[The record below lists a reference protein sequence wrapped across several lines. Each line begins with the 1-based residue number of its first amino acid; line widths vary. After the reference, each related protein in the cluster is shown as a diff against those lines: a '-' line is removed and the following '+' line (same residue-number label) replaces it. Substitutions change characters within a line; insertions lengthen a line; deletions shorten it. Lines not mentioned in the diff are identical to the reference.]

1 MSSVQTDVIG
11 LSARRSVDTSEA
23 ETPGEDPVGE
33 EQIGI
38 KQVAEAAG
46 VSVTT
51 VSHALNG
58 KGRLNEE
65 TRRRVREVAQR
76 LGYRPNALARSL
88 AGGRT
93 GLIGLA
99 ISASAHGRFAFADFA
114 YYAQLMSAAGSAAL
128 DRGYALVLA
137 SGAQKRRWRGVR
149 LDGAFVVDPSTDD
162 PLCREFRAQ
171 AIPLVTNGREPGTD
185 GGYWVDND
193 HPAATRA
200 VLDHLVSRGA
210 RRVGLVTSPAV
221 NSYTIDARAGYETW
235 CASTG
240 QEPLV
245 AVGRDLSERSGYDAS
260 LRLLR
265 TAQRPDAIYATLD
278 WLALGAMRAARE
290 QGLAIPRDV
299 MIAGCT
305 DSDAGR
311 WARPSLTALALE
323 PDRIAKTAIAL
334 LADLIDGREPEQPR
348 VLVPTRIIARASTR
362 RTAASG
368 RAGAHTTASAR

>member
-1 MSSVQTDVIG
+1 
-11 LSARRSVDTSEA
+11 
-23 ETPGEDPVGE
+23 VGE

-38 KQVAEAAG
+38 KQVAVAAG

-58 KGRLNEE
+58 KGRLNED
-65 TRRRVREVAQR
+65 TRRRVRDVAER
-76 LGYRPNALARSL
+76 LGYRPNALARNL

-99 ISASAHGRFAFADFA
+99 IAASAHARFAFAGFA
-114 YYAQLMSAAGSAAL
+114 YYAELMTAAGSAAL
-128 DRGYALVLA
+128 DGGYALVLA
-137 SGAQKRRWRGVR
+137 SGAQKRRWQGVR
-149 LDGAFVVDPSTDD
+149 LDGAFVVDPSPDD

-171 AIPLVTNGREPGTD
+171 GIPLVTNGREPGTD

-200 VLDHLVSRGA
+200 VLDHLRTRGA
-210 RRVGLVTSPAV
+210 QRVALVTSPAV
-221 NSYTIDARAGYETW
+221 NSYTIDARAGYESW
-235 CASTG
+235 CAATG
-240 QEPLV
+240 QEPLI
-245 AVGRDLSERSGYDAS
+245 AVGRDLSERSGYEAS

-265 TAQRPDAIYATLD
+265 TAEPPDAIYATLD
-278 WLALGAMRAARE
+278 WLALGAMRAVRA

-299 MIAGCT
+299 MVAGCT

-311 WARPSLTALALE
+311 WARPSLTALALQ

-334 LADLIDGREPEQPR
+334 LADLIDGREPAEPR
-348 VLVPTRIIARASTR
+348 VLVPTHIIARASTR
-362 RTAASG
+362 RAAGSRRTGARATAA
-368 RAGAHTTASAR
+368 AP

>member
-1 MSSVQTDVIG
+1 M
-11 LSARRSVDTSEA
+11 
-23 ETPGEDPVGE
+23 GE

-65 TRRRVREVAQR
+65 TRQRVREVAQR

-88 AGGRT
+88 AGGHT

-99 ISASAHGRFAFADFA
+99 IAASADGRFAFADFA
-114 YYAQLMSAAGSAAL
+114 YYAQMMSAAGSAAL

-137 SGAQKRRWRGVR
+137 AGAEERPWRSLR
-149 LDGAFVVDPSTDD
+149 LDGAFVVDPSPDD

-171 AIPLVTNGREPGTD
+171 GIPLVTNGREPGMD

-193 HPAATRA
+193 HPGATRA
-200 VLDHLVSRGA
+200 VLDHLASRGA
-210 RRVGLVTSPAV
+210 RRVALVTSPAV
-221 NSYTIDARAGYETW
+221 NSYTIDARAGYESW
-235 CASTG
+235 CAATG
-240 QEPLV
+240 REPLI

-265 TAQRPDAIYATLD
+265 TADRPDAIYATLD

-311 WARPSLTALALE
+311 WARPPLTALALE

-334 LADLIDGREPEQPR
+334 LVDLIDGREPEQPR
-348 VLVPTRIIARASTR
+348 VLVPTRIVVRASTR
-362 RTAASG
+362 RSAGSARSRARAAAS
-368 RAGAHTTASAR
+368 AG